1 MRTFDAEH
9 QILRDMLDEGEII
22 AEKQHPDFKVSA
34 IRHPTLGKVVIVQGR
49 DGSGVIVETEE

>member
-1 MRTFDAEH
+1 MRTFHAEP
-9 QILRDMLDEGEII
+9 QILRDMLDEGEVI
-22 AEKQHPDFKVSA
+22 AEQQHPDFKASA